1 MKKLL
6 SFFVVV
12 CLTTSVFAQQQIATL
27 LHNDS
32 ITVYYGVYALQSAHA
47 AAVNGDVITLS
58 DGTFNSVNIT
68 KAVTIRGAGMWAD
81 SIARTMPTILQG
93 DFTITVPQDSTCW
106 LTLEG
111 IYHYQTVKYQTVH
124 NPQFLKCKFKDF
136 NYNNSSTSVM
146 NDARFINCIIEQW
159 TNTTHEGVWC
169 AIGTEFVNSVILGST
184 SDSPDR
190 LVNCIAHIR
199 HDYANNKTIINSI
212 VYCDDNSNGYGNSYT
227 SFNTIGINYNNWNN
241 HSYTYFDLSVVN
253 GNNLWNYT
261 AFNQVFKNFNGTY
274 SDAVNFELKDDIASS
289 RLGTDGTQ
297 VGIYGGRMPFNP
309 SVRNPL
315 IGRTTVNQTTTSD
328 GKLEVDIQITSDSE

>member
-81 SIARTMPTILQG
+81 TIARTMPTILQG
-93 DFTITVPQDSTCW
+93 DFTITVPQDSTYW
-106 LTLEG
+106 LTMEG
-111 IYHYQTVKYQTVH
+111 IYHYQTVKFQTVH
-124 NPQFLKCKFKDF
+124 NPLFLKCKFKNF
-136 NYNNSSTSVM
+136 HHSSSSTSVM
-146 NDARFINCIIEQW
+146 NNARFINCIIESW
-159 TNTTHEGVWC
+159 DSYENSTYLAN
-169 AIGTEFVNSVILGST
+169 GTEFINSVILHMSQST
-184 SDSPDR
+184 CK
-190 LVNCIAHIR
+190 LVNCVAQILNS
-199 HDYANNKTIINSI
+199 YAGEKTIINSI
-212 VYCDDNSNGYGNSYT
+212 VYCNNSNNGSSNSLT
-227 SFNTIGINYNNWNN
+227 SFYTIGINY
-241 HSYTYFDLSVVN
+241 YDTRTYFDLSVVN

-274 SDAVNFELKDDIASS
+274 SDAVNFELKDNIASS

-297 VGIYGGRMPFNP
+297 VGIFGGQIPFNP

-315 IGRTTVNQTTTSD
+315 IGRTTVGRTTTSE
-328 GKLEVDIQITSDSE
+328 GKLEVDIEITTESE